1 MGEMIVAMGVFL
13 AFVVAAYG
21 AGCYLSDVIAERI
34 FGRYK

>member
-1 MGEMIVAMGVFL
+1 MGELLLAVGVFL